1 MKLVK
6 KLFSFIGIRFF
17 DVAKVHLDKHK
28 DNKSTL
34 EGSLILNTLLF
45 GCLLGLFSNEIDI
58 SLEESKEIFNYLSE
72 ILRERMYE
80 LNREQFAYFVNNFEP
95 LIESLSYFDA

>member
-1 MKLVK
+1 MK
-6 KLFSFIGIRFF
+6 KLFSIIGFKFF
-17 DVAKVHLDKHK
+17 EVAKVHLEKHK
-28 DNKSTL
+28 DNKSTI

-58 SLEESKEIFNYLSE
+58 NKEERNEIFNYLIE

-80 LNREQFAYFVNNFEP
+80 LNRE
-95 LIESLSYFDA
+95 